1 MGRLHSDGLER
12 GMIITISHHLRS
24 IEGKDCHI
32 WGLEVENGIEQ
43 AVGFPVMPDQKAR
56 QRIPVGST
64 NGSWST
70 NKLSGMSI
78 TSMFAYGFVGVCV

>member
-32 WGLEVENGIEQ
+32 WGLVVENGIEQ
-43 AVGFPVMPDQKAR
+43 AVEFPVMPDQKAR

-64 NGSWST
+64 NGS
-70 NKLSGMSI
+70 
-78 TSMFAYGFVGVCV
+78 

>member
-32 WGLEVENGIEQ
+32 WGLGVENGIEQ
-43 AVGFPVMPDQKAR
+43 AVEFQSCQIKRP
-56 QRIPVGST
+56 GS
-64 NGSWST
+64 G
-70 NKLSGMSI
+70 
-78 TSMFAYGFVGVCV
+78 YR

>member
-32 WGLEVENGIEQ
+32 WGLGVENGIEQ
-43 AVGFPVMPDQKAR
+43 AVEFPVMPDQKAR
-56 QRIPVGST
+56 QRILVGST

>member
-32 WGLEVENGIEQ
+32 WGLGVENGIEQ
-43 AVGFPVMPDQKAR
+43 AVEFPVMPDQKAR

-64 NGSWST
+64 NGSRST